1 MKKTTAERLHEIMDE
16 QGLKQADILERA
28 KPFMEMYDTK
38 LTRPDLSQYCSG
50 KVAPSQSKILV
61 LASALNV
68 NEAWLM
74 GYDVPRARSKNT
86 LDIMKFMQYP
96 SFRAA
101 IKRPDS
107 EMAAEMVE
115 GLVKNLINITNP
127 EYDLIIAFREA
138 DIMTQRNIYRI
149 LGLDEKNLSSES
161 SKVVGGDE

>member
-1 MKKTTAERLHEIMDE
+1 MKKTTAERLHEIMNE

-74 GYDVPRARSKNT
+74 GYDVPRVRNKMTMSLT
-86 LDIMKFMQYP
+86 
-96 SFRAA
+96 SFAEHPAVSTA
-101 IKRPDS
+101 IKMNSPMAE
-107 EMAAEMVE
+107 EMINDALNNINLNNAER
-115 GLVKNLINITNP
+115 
-127 EYDLIIAFREA
+127 DLILAFREA
-138 DIMTQRNIYRI
+138 DNMTQRNIYRI